1 MTKLFNRWLPCA
13 TLSAWGAILLA
24 FYFSG
29 KIAHFLHPTFRP
41 GVLIAGCAML
51 VLAASFA
58 FLPGVAG
65 CCDDENCGHP
75 LGRMTF
81 GRVLTF
87 LILLIPIATAAM
99 FSPKNFGATTIA
111 NRGVITDAQGLTARA
126 PQATQSTSIE
136 PPLPTKDGSQP
147 APEQAAAADQLLPKS
162 AEGNVKVAVIDLL
175 YAAQDPS
182 LRADFE
188 NKKVELIGQLMPDN
202 VSNASGNRFKLV
214 RMFMVCC
221 AADARP
227 VAALIESDKKTD
239 AAEMSWIKVV
249 GTATFPI
256 ESGRPIAVVK
266 ADSVAVVDPPEETM
280 LY

>member
-1 MTKLFNRWLPCA
+1 MHRGDVQHGDQPANHSAARDESVLVDSRDDAARVHPCALQQHGRIHRGELCHLSVCGKTRVSRLRTGVRCEALFPLRCDFSALVRHQPPRWTFHFDRRNLPAHRCFEFMTKLFNRWLPCA

-126 PQATQSTSIE
+126 PQA
-136 PPLPTKDGSQP
+136 
-147 APEQAAAADQLLPKS
+147 
-162 AEGNVKVAVIDLL
+162 
-175 YAAQDPS
+175 
-182 LRADFE
+182 
-188 NKKVELIGQLMPDN
+188 
-202 VSNASGNRFKLV
+202 
-214 RMFMVCC
+214 
-221 AADARP
+221 
-227 VAALIESDKKTD
+227 
-239 AAEMSWIKVV
+239 
-249 GTATFPI
+249 
-256 ESGRPIAVVK
+256 
-266 ADSVAVVDPPEETM
+266 
-280 LY
+280 